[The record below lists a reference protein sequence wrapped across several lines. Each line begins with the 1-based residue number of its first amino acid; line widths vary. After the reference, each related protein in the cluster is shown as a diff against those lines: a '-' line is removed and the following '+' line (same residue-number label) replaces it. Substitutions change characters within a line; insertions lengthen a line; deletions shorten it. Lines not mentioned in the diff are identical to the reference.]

1 MGITI
6 KKAEIIHVQLPL
18 IEKFEISSGFVEKKD
33 SIIVKLYTDDF
44 IGYGDS
50 PPMPAPFYSSETPF
64 TCLHIIKDFIVPSL
78 SGRSFEKIEDVSDIF
93 VNIRGN
99 NFAKAGVE
107 MALWDLMA
115 KYTNKPLYKYIGGQ
129 KKDIPW
135 KISIGIKK
143 DIKTLLDTVGSFL
156 NKGLSSIKMKIRK
169 GWDLGPVEA
178 IRKRFGDI
186 SLSVDANSFYSIEDI
201 DLFKE
206 LDNYGLTQIEQPL
219 SYDDLYDHYRLRDS
233 INTPI
238 CLDESIHS
246 VTAARNAMDMGCC
259 DIVNIKVQRVG
270 GIRNAIVI
278 HDICKDNDI
287 PVWIGCMPDSGIGHA
302 AGLVMCSL
310 PNVRYPSD
318 IPPTGAYFKKDIIE
332 PEIKTI
338 RGGYLELLEGPGL
351 GCKLKEKTLNELKIS
366 SFDLNL

>member
-1 MGITI
+1 MGIKI
-6 KKAEIIHVQLPL
+6 KKAEIVHIQLPL

-33 SIIVKLYTDDF
+33 SLIVKLHTDDF
-44 IGYGDS
+44 VGYGDS

-64 TCLHIIKDFIVPSL
+64 TCLHIIKDFLVPEL
-78 SGRSFEKIEDVSDIF
+78 SGRSIEQIEDVSDIF
-93 VNIRGN
+93 DNIRGN

-107 MALWDLMA
+107 MALWDLIA
-115 KYTNKPLYKYIGGQ
+115 KYAGKPLYKYIGGY

-143 DIKTLLDTVGSFL
+143 DIETLLDTVGSFL
-156 NKGLSSIKMKIRK
+156 SQGLSSIKIKIRK
-169 GWDLGPVEA
+169 GWDLEPVEA
-178 IRKRFGDI
+178 IRNRFGNI
-186 SLSVDANSFYSIEDI
+186 SLSVDANSFYTIGDI
-201 DLFKE
+201 NLFKE

-219 SYDDLYDHYRLRDS
+219 SYDDLYDHYKLRDA

-246 VTAARNAMDMGCC
+246 VTAARNAMDIGCC

-270 GIRNAIVI
+270 GITNAIAV

-302 AGLVMCSL
+302 AGLAMCSF

-318 IPPTGAYFKKDIIE
+318 IPPTGAYFKEDIIE
-332 PEIKTI
+332 PEIKMI

-351 GCKLKEKTLNELKIS
+351 GCRPREDILDKLKIS
-366 SFDLNL
+366 SFDFQL